1 MKIVLSASR
10 HHYVVRLSIFF
21 ITVALVWAM
30 LGATCPEPPEPYEY
44 ELTIDSTD
52 GGNVTIPGEGTFT
65 YGAGTSH
72 SLLATPDEGYRFVNW
87 YGDVG
92 NIADRNDAGTTIK
105 MDGRYSI
112 TANFTEIMAYNLTV
126 SATIG
131 GWVITPGVG
140 TFPYDG
146 GTEVKLEAREDVGY
160 GFVKWTGDVSDVA
173 DVYAAT
179 TTIIMNG
186 NYSIRANFE
195 EEGTVTIT
203 DPNLE
208 AAIRE
213 EIDIPEDTI
222 YPSDLKDIEKLE
234 AYGQGI
240 TDLTG
245 LEHCT
250 GLTRLYLYDN
260 QISNISAVANL
271 TSLRELYLSGNQ
283 ISNISPLANLASLKE
298 LYLSGNQISNISPLA
313 NLTSLGELYLAANQ
327 ISNIS
332 ALANLTSLTYL
343 SLSGNQISD
352 ISALVSLTSLTYLS
366 LSGNQISNI
375 SALASLTSLMDLSL
389 GGNQISDIK
398 PLVDNP
404 GLSQGD
410 KVYLSNNPLSSSST
424 STYIPRLEA
433 RGVIVEY

>member
-30 LGATCPEPPEPYEY
+30 LGANCPGPEFYEY

-52 GGNVTIPGEGTFT
+52 GGNVTMPGEGTFT
-65 YGAGTSH
+65 CLEGELVTLH
-72 SLLATPDEGYRFVNW
+72 ATPDEGYRFVKW
-87 YGDVG
+87 VGDVG
-92 NIADRNDAGTTIK
+92 MIGNVNDASTTIQ

-112 TANFTEIMAYNLTV
+112 KANFTEILAYNLTV
-126 SATIG
+126 SATVG
-131 GWVITPGVG
+131 GWIKTPGEG

-146 GTEVKLEAREDVGY
+146 GTEVKLEACEKVGY

-195 EEGTVTIT
+195 EEGAVTIT

-245 LEHCT
+245 LEHCI

-283 ISNISPLANLASLKE
+283 ISNISPLANL
-298 LYLSGNQISNISPLA
+298 
-313 NLTSLGELYLAANQ
+313 TSLGELYLAANQ

-332 ALANLTSLTYL
+332 ALASLTSLTYL
-343 SLSGNQISD
+343 SLSGNQISN
-352 ISALVSLTSLTYLS
+352 ISALASLTSLIYLS